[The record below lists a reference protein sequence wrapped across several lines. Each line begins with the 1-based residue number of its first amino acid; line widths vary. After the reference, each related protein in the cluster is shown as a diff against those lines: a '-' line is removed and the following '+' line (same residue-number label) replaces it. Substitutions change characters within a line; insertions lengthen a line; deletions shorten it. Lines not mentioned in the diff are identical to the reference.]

1 MTGHATPAGD
11 GLATVTVT
19 YNPDLAIL
27 RAQLDALPRGAS
39 KIVVD
44 NASAPAL
51 REGLRALLR
60 NRPDALLLEHRENLG
75 LAAALNA
82 GVRAAAAATPAPE
95 DVLLLDQDTE
105 PEPGSVDALVSALH
119 ALTASDPA
127 VAAVGP
133 RLLDV
138 DTGLEHGFHQLR
150 GWRIARRHL
159 DAASAPLDVIGLNG
173 SGTLVRLAP
182 FLGAGGMD
190 ASLFIDHVDTEWS
203 FRMRAAGYRLC
214 GVPAARFRHRMGAA
228 GKRYWL
234 LAWRVWPYRS
244 PWRHYY
250 LFRNTARLLRMPHV
264 AAVWKA
270 WAPFKLALT
279 MVAHALFDPA
289 RGAQLQQMLRGLRDG
304 ARGRRS

>member
-1 MTGHATPAGD
+1 MTELVAPAGD

-27 RAQLDALPRGAS
+27 RAQLDALPHGATR
-39 KIVVD
+39 IVVD

-51 REGLRALLR
+51 RDGLRTLLR
-60 NRPDALLLEHRENLG
+60 DRPDASLIEHSDNLG

-82 GVRAAAAATPAPE
+82 GVQAAAAATPAPAH
-95 DVLLLDQDTE
+95 VLLLDQDTE
-105 PEPGSVDALVSALH
+105 PEAGSIDALVAALQSL
-119 ALTASDPA
+119 AAVDPA

-150 GWRIARRHL
+150 GCIVRRHL
-159 DAASAPLDVIGLNG
+159 ESASAPIEVVGLNG

-182 FLGAGGMD
+182 FLDAGGMD

-203 FRMRAAGYRLC
+203 FRMRAAGHRLY

-244 PWRHYY
+244 PLRHYY
-250 LFRNTARLLRMPHV
+250 LFRNTVRLLRMPHV
-264 AAVWKA
+264 AGVWKA
-270 WAPFKLALT
+270 WAPLKLALT

-289 RGAQLQQMLRGLRDG
+289 RGAQLEQMFRGLRDG
-304 ARGRRS
+304 ARARRG